1 MLREIKR
8 LACLDLSTL
17 AGLSS
22 RAMAGRIE
30 FLLGVLGISVCV
42 ACGGSGKNADSPT
55 DEYGVATDE
64 EEDDYDEVDQPSVP
78 SDGSASRGA
87 DEEEEG
93 KKPPP
98 EPEFTEGMS
107 VNDAMNAVPPGIERL
122 NIDQETLGRPLADPA
137 TYEPCKLKAQH
148 HFKIKVAVWDGRAVG
163 IDIEAKDKKLAECI
177 RQQIS
182 QLKWRDKAKSLN
194 TVEYEF

>member
-1 MLREIKR
+1 
-8 LACLDLSTL
+8 LALLDLSTR

-30 FLLGVLGISVCV
+30 CLLGVLGISVCV
-42 ACGGSGKNADSPT
+42 ACGGSGKDAESPT
-55 DEYGVATDE
+55 DEYGVPVGEE
-64 EEDDYDEVDQPSVP
+64 EEDDYDEVDQPSIP
-78 SDGSASRGA
+78 SDGSASKGA
-87 DEEEEG
+87 DEEEEET

-107 VNDAMNAVPPGIERL
+107 VNEAMNAVPPGIERL
-122 NIDQETLGRPLADPA
+122 NIDQEVLGRPLADPK
-137 TYEPCKLKAQH
+137 TYEPCKLRAQD
-148 HFKIKVAVWDGRAVG
+148 HFKLKVAIWDGRAVG
-163 IDIEAKDKKLAECI
+163 IDIEAKNKKLAECI

>member
-1 MLREIKR
+1 M
-8 LACLDLSTL
+8 STR

-22 RAMAGRIE
+22 PAMAGRTKY
-30 FLLGVLGISVCV
+30 LLVALGISVCV
-42 ACGGSGKNADSPT
+42 GCGGSGKDAESPT
-55 DEYGVATDE
+55 DEYGMSVGE
-64 EEDDYDEVDQPSVP
+64 EEDEDYDEVDQPSIP
-78 SDGSASRGA
+78 SDGSASKGA

-107 VNDAMNAVPPGIERL
+107 VNEAMNAVPPGIERL
-122 NIDQETLGRPLADPA
+122 NIDQEVLGRPLADPK
-137 TYEPCKLKAQH
+137 TYEPCKLKAQD
-148 HFKIKVAVWDGRAVG
+148 HFKLKVAIWDGRAVG
-163 IDIEAKDKKLAECI
+163 IDIEAKNKKLAECI